1 MSLIYLL
8 SSLPLLT
15 FEAAP
20 PLTVEAF
27 LGACRE
33 QLGAADAEAAAALIN
48 GSPSRHAF
56 VEAWRDKEAI
66 LRNAVARERARAAGL
81 DPARWLRPT
90 AGCDTLVESLVEDA
104 FQESDPLS
112 KEKELDRIRWGVAE
126 ELQGP
131 DPLTVRAV
139 LSYAVKL
146 SILAKWRALSPDA
159 GRAVFDSLTQTPVHL
174 ASQTA

>member
-1 MSLIYLL
+1 M
-8 SSLPLLT
+8 
-15 FEAAP
+15 
-20 PLTVEAF
+20 
-27 LGACRE
+27 
-33 QLGAADAEAAAALIN
+33 
-48 GSPSRHAF
+48 
-56 VEAWRDKEAI
+56 
-66 LRNAVARERARAAGL
+66 
-81 DPARWLRPT
+81 
-90 AGCDTLVESLVEDA
+90 ESLVEDA

-131 DPLTVRAV
+131 DPLTVRAA
-139 LSYAVKL
+139 LAYAVKL